1 MKRLAS
7 GEEKVG
13 AVAGLPGWIEDVRIT
28 KGATVYRRKWWK
40 RAMQRLG
47 LWIARMSGYR
57 EPTVSW
63 QALSAEGWIRQE
75 GKYRHVY
82 LQSATDSDDGAVYL
96 DGTKFL
102 LPN

>member
-47 LWIARMSGYR
+47 LWIARMSG
-57 EPTVSW
+57 
-63 QALSAEGWIRQE
+63 
-75 GKYRHVY
+75 
-82 LQSATDSDDGAVYL
+82 
-96 DGTKFL
+96 
-102 LPN
+102 

>member
-1 MKRLAS
+1 
-7 GEEKVG
+7 
-13 AVAGLPGWIEDVRIT
+13 
-28 KGATVYRRKWWK
+28 
-40 RAMQRLG
+40 
-47 LWIARMSGYR
+47 MSGYR